1 MSGTDVAQETTE
13 ETGADTEPKKKGYA
27 RKFLRIWLPFPL
39 VLGAM
44 LFLQFRS
51 GKLTKPNPETAAME
65 QGVFEG
71 AGAELPVLLQALQ
84 DERGKLQKQWED
96 LRFEERRV
104 LIEQT
109 EIEERKK
116 DVEALLARVDAK
128 VEVMEEERDQML
140 AQLARVY
147 ETMKPDAAAEIL
159 SGIEVDTSTEILRRM
174 KERSAA
180 QVMASL
186 EPKSA
191 ARISQRMLRQP

>member
-1 MSGTDVAQETTE
+1 
-13 ETGADTEPKKKGYA
+13 
-27 RKFLRIWLPFPL
+27 
-39 VLGAM
+39 
-44 LFLQFRS
+44 
-51 GKLTKPNPETAAME
+51 
-65 QGVFEG
+65 VFEG

-84 DERGKLQKQWED
+84 DERGKLQRQWEE

-104 LIEQT
+104 LIEQS

>member
-1 MSGTDVAQETTE
+1 MSGTDVAQEAGE
-13 ETGADTEPKKKGYA
+13 EKVGETAAPKKNHA
-27 RKFLRIWLPFPL
+27 LTFLRIWLPFP
-39 VLGAM
+39 VLLGVL

-51 GKLTKPNPETAAME
+51 GKLDRPDAEEAIDQ

-71 AGAELPVLLQALQ
+71 AGADLPMLLQALQ
-84 DERGKLQKQWED
+84 DERGELQSEWEQ
-96 LRFEERRV
+96 LRFEERRIR
-104 LIEQT
+104 IEQS
-109 EIEERKK
+109 EIGERKK
-116 DVEALLARVDAK
+116 EVEELLARVDAK
-128 VEVMEEERDQML
+128 VEVMEDERDQML

-159 SGIEVDTSTEILRRM
+159 SGIDVDTSTEILRRM

-191 ARISQRMLRQP
+191 ARISQKMLRQP

>member
-1 MSGTDVAQETTE
+1 
-13 ETGADTEPKKKGYA
+13 
-27 RKFLRIWLPFPL
+27 
-39 VLGAM
+39 M

-51 GKLTKPNPETAAME
+51 GKLTKPDPDVAVME

-84 DERGKLQKQWED
+84 DERGKLQRQWEE

-104 LIEQT
+104 LIEQS